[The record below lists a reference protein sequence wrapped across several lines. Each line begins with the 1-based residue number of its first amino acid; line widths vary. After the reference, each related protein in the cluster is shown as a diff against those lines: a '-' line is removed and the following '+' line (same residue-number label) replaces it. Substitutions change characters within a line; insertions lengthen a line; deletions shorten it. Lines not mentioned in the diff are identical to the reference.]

1 MTEIYRDAGVEI
13 GSRVTDLLARMTLEE
28 KLAQLGSLWSREILD
43 HEVFDPAKA
52 ADRLSL
58 GIGQITRIAGATNLG
73 ARDSALLANRIQRFL
88 IENTRL
94 GIPAIVH
101 EECLHGLLARESVCF
116 PQSLGQA
123 ATWDPEMARA
133 MAANLGRE
141 LRAMGAQQGLA
152 PIFDITRDPRWGRVE
167 ETYGEDPYLVAEMGT
182 AFVRGLQ
189 GDGSPAERVFA
200 TGKHMV
206 GHGLPEGG
214 LNHATAHI
222 GPRELYD
229 DFLFPFEAAVRAGG
243 LRSIMHAYDDLDGV
257 PCVASRYLLTEV
269 LRDRWGFDGLV
280 VSDYSGIEELIT
292 SHAMTADPSVAAALA
307 LEAGTDVELPSTVAY
322 GAPLAEAI
330 AAGRLAPGVVDTAVS
345 RVLRAK
351 FELGLFDAPYVDPEA
366 ASIPYERDRA
376 LARDIARRSIVLLAN
391 DGTLPIRPEVRTVA
405 VIGPN
410 ADSARNLLGDYSH
423 VVHIE
428 SMLEVGGFGDDVPDA
443 RLMADDL
450 ARIGTILDAIRARA
464 RARARV
470 GAGPAAEPSAG
481 TPAEPGTGTPA
492 GPQIRY
498 AAGCGLVDGDDA
510 MIARAVAAATG
521 ADVAVLV
528 VGERSGLTDGSLAG
542 EARDRMDIG
551 LPGRQGELVAAVAA
565 TGTPVVLVVVA
576 GRPLAIPAEAG
587 LAAAVL
593 HAWVPGEEGPAAI
606 AGVLFG
612 DVNPGGKLPITVPR
626 HVGQV
631 PIYYG
636 HRPSGGRSH
645 WKGDYVDGSAKPL
658 WPFGYGL
665 SYSRFEVS
673 DLTLDQSTIGPAGEV
688 AIRVAVRNCGDRG
701 GDEVVQ
707 FYVRDVEA
715 SLSRPVKQLRGFK
728 RVHLVPGETRRVT
741 FRLAAEQTAF
751 TGLDGRLIVEPGRLE
766 IMVGTSSEDLPCRA
780 ELLIAGE
787 PTVVESRTRYFT
799 ETLVE

>member
-1 MTEIYRDAGVEI
+1 MTEAAYRDAGSEI
-13 GSRVTDLLARMTLEE
+13 GARVSDLLSRMTLQE

-52 ADRLSL
+52 TERLSL

-73 ARDSALLANRIQRFL
+73 ARDAAILANRIQRFL
-88 IENTRL
+88 LENTRL

-101 EECLHGLLARESVCF
+101 EQCLHGLLARESVCF
-116 PQSLGQA
+116 PQSLAQA

-133 MAANLGRE
+133 MASALGRE

-152 PIFDITRDPRWGRVE
+152 PILDITRDPRWGRVE

-182 AFVRGLQ
+182 AYVRGLQ
-189 GDGSPAERVFA
+189 GDGAPAERVFA

-229 DFLFPFEAAVRAGG
+229 DFLFPFEAAVREGG

-257 PCVASRYLLTEV
+257 PCVASRYLLTEI
-269 LRDRWGFDGLV
+269 LRERWGFDGLV
-280 VSDYSGIEELIT
+280 VSDYAGVEELIT
-292 SHAMTADPSVAAALA
+292 SHAMTSDPAVAAVLA
-307 LEAGTDVELPSTVAY
+307 LTAGMDLELPSTFAY
-322 GAPLAEAI
+322 GAPLARAI
-330 AAGRLAPGVVDTAVS
+330 AAGRVAVSVVDLAVS

-351 FELGLFDAPYVDPEA
+351 FELGLFDSPYVDPDA
-366 ASIPYERDRA
+366 APIPLERDRA
-376 LARDIARRSIVLLAN
+376 LARDIARRSIVLLVN
-391 DGTLPIRPEVRTVA
+391 DGILPIRPAARTIA

-428 SMLEVGGFGDDVPDA
+428 SLLEVGEFGEDVPDP

-450 ARIGTILDAIRARA
+450 ARIGTILGAIRARA
-464 RARARV
+464 GRAV
-470 GAGPAAEPSAG
+470 GAPGPAVEV
-481 TPAEPGTGTPA
+481 
-492 GPQIRY
+492 RY
-498 AAGCGLVDGDDA
+498 AAGCGLVDGDEA
-510 MIARAVAAATG
+510 MIRDAVTAAAG
-521 ADVAVLV
+521 ADVAILV
-528 VGERSGLTDGSLAG
+528 VGERSGLTDGCLAG

-551 LPGRQGELVAAVAA
+551 LPGRQSELVAAVAA
-565 TGTPVVLVVVA
+565 TGTPLVLVVVA
-576 GRPLAIPAEAG
+576 GRPLAIPVEAD
-587 LAAAVL
+587 LANAVL

-606 AGVLFG
+606 AEVLFG

-636 HRPSGGRSH
+636 HKPSGGRSH
-645 WKGDYVDGSAKPL
+645 WKGDYVDGPARPL

-665 SYSRFEVS
+665 SYTRFEVS
-673 DLTLDQSTIGPAGEV
+673 DLTLSESVVGPGGEIAIGA
-688 AIRVAVRNCGDRG
+688 RVRNVGDRE

-707 FYVRDVEA
+707 LYVRDVEA
-715 SLSRPVKQLRGFK
+715 GLSRPVKQLRGFK
-728 RVHLVPGETRRVT
+728 RVHLAPGESRTVT
-741 FRLAAEQTAF
+741 FGLGVEQTAF

-780 ELLIAGE
+780 GVEIVGE
-787 PTVVESRTRYFT
+787 TAIIENRTRYFT
-799 ETLVE
+799 RTRVE